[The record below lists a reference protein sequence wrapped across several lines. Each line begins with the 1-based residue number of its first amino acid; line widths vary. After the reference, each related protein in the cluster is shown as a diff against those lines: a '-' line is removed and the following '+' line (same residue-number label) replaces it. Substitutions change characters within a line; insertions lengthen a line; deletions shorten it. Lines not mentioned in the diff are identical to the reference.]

1 MRVMK
6 PDVDGS
12 SMELT
17 LFLCG
22 DVMTG
27 RGVDQILPHPCPPR
41 LYEPLVRSALDYIA
55 LAERAYGTIPRAV
68 DHAYVWGVALE
79 ELERRRPHARIVNLE
94 TSVTTCEDAAPK
106 GINYRMHPA
115 NVGVLT
121 AARVDCATLANN
133 HVLDWGRAGLYETL
147 DALARVSIQ
156 TAGAGRTL
164 DEAEAPAILEVAGGG
179 RVLVVAVAG
188 PDCGVPSDWAASKDE
203 PGVFRL
209 DDYSPKAV
217 DRIAG
222 LVTAEKRAGD
232 VAVASIHWGA
242 NWGFD
247 VPAEHR
253 RFAHQLIERAGIDV
267 VHGHSSHHAKGIEV
281 HRGRPIFYGCG
292 DFLNDYEGI
301 HGPKDYRDDLTLM
314 YFPSLDARTG
324 NLMSLEMV
332 PLRIR
337 NFQLH
342 HPSAAERSWL
352 RDTMARECRR
362 FAHNVAATDHAL
374 RLEWD

>member
-1 MRVMK
+1 
-6 PDVDGS
+6 
-12 SMELT
+12 
-17 LFLCG
+17 
-22 DVMTG
+22 
-27 RGVDQILPHPCPPR
+27 
-41 LYEPLVRSALDYIA
+41 
-55 LAERAYGTIPRAV
+55 
-68 DHAYVWGVALE
+68 
-79 ELERRRPHARIVNLE
+79 
-94 TSVTTCEDAAPK
+94 
-106 GINYRMHPA
+106 
-115 NVGVLT
+115 
-121 AARVDCATLANN
+121 
-133 HVLDWGRAGLYETL
+133 
-147 DALARVSIQ
+147 
-156 TAGAGRTL
+156 
-164 DEAEAPAILEVAGGG
+164 
-179 RVLVVAVAG
+179 
-188 PDCGVPSDWAASKDE
+188 
-203 PGVFRL
+203 
-209 DDYSPKAV
+209 

-342 HPSAAERSWL
+342 RPSDAECAWL

-362 FAHNVAATDHAL
+362 FGHNVAATDHVL
-374 RLEWD
+374 CLEWD